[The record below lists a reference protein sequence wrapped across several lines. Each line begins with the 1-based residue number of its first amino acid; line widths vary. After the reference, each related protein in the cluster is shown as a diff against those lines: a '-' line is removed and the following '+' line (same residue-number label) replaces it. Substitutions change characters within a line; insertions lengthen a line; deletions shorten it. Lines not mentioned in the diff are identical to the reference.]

1 MIKIYHNPRCA
12 KSRETLQILNECG
25 KEFEVIEYLK
35 TPPTGEQ
42 LRELTSLLK
51 KKPVEII
58 RKNEKMFKDNYSDK
72 DLSDEEWLT
81 VLSSN
86 PVLIERPIVTDGKK
100 AVIGRP
106 PENVREILE

>member
-12 KSRETLQILNECG
+12 KSRETLKLLEESG
-25 KEFEVIEYLK
+25 KKFEVVEYLK
-35 TPPTGEQ
+35 TPPSSEHLKEIT
-42 LRELTSLLK
+42 RLLNK
-51 KKPVEII
+51 APQEII
-58 RKNEKMFKDNYSDK
+58 RKNEKVYKENFSGKELTS
-72 DLSDEEWLT
+72 EEWFT

-86 PVLIERPIVTDGKK
+86 PLLIERPIVTDGKK

>member
-25 KEFEVIEYLK
+25 KEFEVVEYLK
-35 TPPTGEQ
+35 TPPSGEQ
-42 LRELTSLLK
+42 LREITSLLK

-58 RKNEKMFKDNYSDK
+58 RKNEKMFKESYADK

-86 PVLIERPIVTDGKK
+86 PILIERPIVTDGKK

-106 PENVREILE
+106 PDNVREIL